1 MFKHRR
7 VRVAT
12 VLLSSWVLLAAVE
25 RWTEKASWSSAV
37 WAGLLWS
44 GVVAG
49 AWWFAEWTQAGRFRA
64 GAAGTGGGHRP
75 EEERQLPEDRAGR
88 SR

>member
-7 VRVAT
+7 VRVAA
-12 VLLSSWVLLAAVE
+12 VLLSAWVVLAAVE

-37 WAGLLWS
+37 SAGLLWS

-49 AWWFAEWTQAGRFRA
+49 AWWFAEWTQAGRFRP
-64 GAAGTGGGHRP
+64 GAAGTSGGHRR
-75 EEERQLPEDRAGR
+75 EEERQLPADRTRR